1 MTPTAAAEPVSA
13 PTATLVSRS
22 TTQFFQ
28 DFVDGGLVAVIGL
41 SPAQLPA
48 FCTGDGSVLDEVSI
62 QQVTRPDSSAK
73 VTIRGSVRVIVY
85 SIGGASELCDL
96 TAVSPLATGTAQ
108 LTVTDNDLF
117 VSLNRTNS
125 FGLKLTGIASGDGG
139 RFKVQA
145 LSRATIKRNGEIA
158 IRNLRFRVKPIGR

>member
-1 MTPTAAAEPVSA
+1 M
-13 PTATLVSRS
+13 
-22 TTQFFQ
+22 
-28 DFVDGGLVAVIGL
+28 
-41 SPAQLPA
+41 
-48 FCTGDGSVLDEVSI
+48 LDEVSI

-85 SIGGASELCDL
+85 SIGRASELCDL

-108 LTVTDNDLF
+108 LTVTDNDFF

-145 LSRATIKRNGEIA
+145 LSRATIKRNGEFA

>member
-1 MTPTAAAEPVSA
+1 M
-13 PTATLVSRS
+13 
-22 TTQFFQ
+22 
-28 DFVDGGLVAVIGL
+28 
-41 SPAQLPA
+41 
-48 FCTGDGSVLDEVSI
+48 LDEVSI

-85 SIGGASELCDL
+85 SIGRASELCDL

-108 LTVTDNDLF
+108 LTVTDNDFF

-139 RFKVQA
+139 R
-145 LSRATIKRNGEIA
+145 SRCRPCPEPPSSGMGSSRSATCGS
-158 IRNLRFRVKPIGR
+158 GSSQ